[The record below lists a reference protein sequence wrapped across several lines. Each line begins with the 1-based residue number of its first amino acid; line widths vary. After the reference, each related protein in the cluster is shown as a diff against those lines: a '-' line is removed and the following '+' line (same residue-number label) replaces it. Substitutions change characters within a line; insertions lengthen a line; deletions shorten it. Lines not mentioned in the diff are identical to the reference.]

1 MPVPHAFDEDAP
13 WPYRHLIAANGE
25 GKMIER
31 GSRARIEP
39 VERPGFAAGAVE
51 DLLTGARLLRQAF
64 LETPVRLARRDTPL
78 ARAGDPEPAIFLLHS
93 GFAYRSCPLADG
105 RRAILDILVPGDVTG
120 LDHIVS
126 ASPIEDIAA
135 ADRLSYRALGATAV
149 RALMADHPIALHILA
164 LIAEAR
170 WRGDRLAASLGRLD
184 AHARICLMLLDIYER
199 LHRRELINRPSFNL
213 PFTQEQIADHLG
225 LTLVHVNRTLR
236 RLREERL
243 VLVDRQ
249 VVIIKDLDRLRDL
262 VRSSCPSVDLPEP
275 AASIVEAVNAAM
287 VPVVS

>member
-1 MPVPHAFDEDAP
+1 
-13 WPYRHLIAANGE
+13 
-25 GKMIER
+25 MIER

-39 VERPGFAAGAVE
+39 LDRPGFAAAAVE
-51 DLLTGARLLRQAF
+51 ELLAGAQRLRQAF
-64 LETPVRLARRDTPL
+64 LQTAVRYVRRDTPL
-78 ARAGDPEPAIFLLHS
+78 ARAGDVEPSIFLLHS

-105 RRAILDILVPGDVTG
+105 RRAILDILVPGDIAG
-120 LDHIVS
+120 LDHIVL
-126 ASPIEDIAA
+126 ASPVEEIAA
-135 ADRLSYRALGATAV
+135 ADRVSYRALGAAAV
-149 RALMADHPIALHILA
+149 RALMGERPVALHILA

-184 AHARICLMLLDIYER
+184 AHARICMMLLDIYER
-199 LHRRELINRPSFNL
+199 LGRRELINRPSFNL

-249 VVIIKDLDRLRDL
+249 VVVITDLNRLRDL
-262 VRSSCPSVDLPEP
+262 VRSSCPAVELPGP
-275 AASIVEAVNAAM
+275 AASVAEAVSGAAIS
-287 VPVVS
+287 PFAP

>member
-1 MPVPHAFDEDAP
+1 
-13 WPYRHLIAANGE
+13 
-25 GKMIER
+25 MIEP
-31 GSRARIEP
+31 GLRARIEP
-39 VERPGFAAGAVE
+39 LERPGFAAAAVA
-51 DLLTGARLLRQAF
+51 DLLTGAQRLRQAF
-64 LETPVRLARRDTPL
+64 LQTPMRFARRDTPL

-120 LDHIVS
+120 LDHIVL

-135 ADRLSYRALGATAV
+135 ADRVSYRALGAAAV
-149 RALMADHPIALHILA
+149 RALMADQPVALHILA
-164 LIAEAR
+164 VIAEAR

-199 LHRRELINRPSFNL
+199 LRRRELINRPSFNL

-236 RLREERL
+236 RLREEHL

-249 VVIIKDLDRLRDL
+249 VVIITDLDRLRVL
-262 VRSSCPSVDLPEP
+262 VRSSCPAVELPEP
-275 AASIVEAVNAAM
+275 AASIVEAVNGARASFA
-287 VPVVS
+287 P